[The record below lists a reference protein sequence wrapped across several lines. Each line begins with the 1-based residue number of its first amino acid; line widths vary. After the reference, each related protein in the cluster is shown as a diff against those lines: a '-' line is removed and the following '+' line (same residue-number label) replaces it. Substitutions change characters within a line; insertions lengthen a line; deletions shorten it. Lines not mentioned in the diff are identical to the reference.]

1 MKKRSD
7 IMNLT
12 KKKLPKWLFDP
23 VAPILLLVFTSVVVM
38 YYISGPLL
46 VEFHSDFTDS
56 LLWANVTAETGD
68 ILSTEFNYAAIL
80 PFGAPFWMVPILKI
94 FGYGRTAFQLSMV
107 VFALIFISG
116 AYYFFRSLKWK
127 RLIAAA
133 ATSCLCLLMSGSSV
147 LLEMMWGHTI
157 YYSLSLLFWLL
168 LMGLTLHLLDTT
180 RSWKKGNKIRIS
192 TILELVAV
200 MFLCAG
206 CATDGAQMLA
216 LGVLPVLGALVA
228 CAFFDNSPLVSMS
241 NLRKCA
247 LGGLMLLASGIGIV
261 ILYLITKGGTISS
274 AYASSHLAWDSHTK
288 WINNLLHIFPST
300 AQLYNADT
308 AAGQRLFTFDS
319 LVRGLKILMLMVV
332 FAAPVV
338 MLLRYRKLN
347 DSTKLAL
354 WGHFVVTGVVGFM
367 YVFGILNNGNWR
379 VIPCLGTGIIV
390 TILWI
395 HDLFAG
401 SSVEKRLAAVL
412 AALLAVVSLLNV
424 AAIGKS
430 PRQIQK
436 NPHWNV
442 TQVLQEKGYD
452 YGYATFWNSH
462 PIALLSDN
470 KIQITSVEQEG
481 TELNPLYYQ
490 NYDQD
495 FVPREDRDT
504 CFLLLEQAELE
515 NLQKGEYWQRL
526 KSCRQ
531 LVDSF
536 ECGRFIVLVFDGNII
551 V

>member
-7 IMNLT
+7 NMNLT

-23 VAPILLLVFTSVVVM
+23 VAPILLLVFTAAVAM

-46 VEFHSDFTDS
+46 AEFHSDYTDS

-68 ILSTEFNYAAIL
+68 ILSTKFNYAAIL
-80 PFGAPFWMVPILKI
+80 PFGAPLWMVPILKI

-107 VFALIFISG
+107 VFTLVFISSS
-116 AYYFFRSLKWK
+116 YYFFRSLKWQ

-133 ATSCLCLLMSGSSV
+133 ATSCLCLLLSGSDV

-200 MFLCAG
+200 TILCAG
-206 CATDGAQMLA
+206 CATDGSQMLA

-228 CAFFDNSPLVSMS
+228 WAFFDDSPLISKA
-241 NLRKCA
+241 NLCKCA
-247 LGGLMLLASGIGIV
+247 LAGLMLVASGIGMV
-261 ILYLITKGGTISS
+261 ILFLITKGGTISS
-274 AYASSHLAWDSHTK
+274 TYASSHLAWDSHTK
-288 WINNLLHIFPST
+288 WMNNLLHIFPST

-308 AAGQRLFTFDS
+308 AAGQKLFTFGS

-332 FAAPVV
+332 FAAPVA

-354 WGHFVVTGVVGFM
+354 WGHFVVTGVIGFM
-367 YVFGILNNGNWR
+367 YVFGILNDGNWR
-379 VIPCLGTGIIV
+379 LIPCLGTGIIV

-401 SSVEKRLAAVL
+401 SRVEKRLATVL
-412 AALLAVVSLLNV
+412 AVLLAVVCLLNV
-424 AAIGKS
+424 ALIGKM
-430 PRQIQK
+430 PRKVQQNK
-436 NPHWNV
+436 YWNV
-442 TQVLQEKGYD
+442 TQALQEKGYD

-481 TELNPLYYQ
+481 TELAPLYYQ
-490 NYDQD
+490 NYDREFIPQ
-495 FVPREDRDT
+495 EDRDT

-515 NLQKGEYWQRL
+515 NLQKGQYWQRL

-536 ECGRFIVLVFDGNII
+536 ECGEFIVLVFDGNVI